1 MKDIHTWQYQNYN
14 ITTNSERFDIEAIH
28 SYLTRST
35 WAEGIDID
43 TVRLSI
49 CNSLCFGLFDG
60 DKQIGFA
67 RVVTDCVTFGYLCD
81 VYVLEEWQ
89 QLKLGRWLMKCCQS
103 HPVMTRLR
111 RIMLVTSTAPWLYE
125 TMGYEPVNRE
135 NFVWQIIRSDVYL
148 KPK

>member
-1 MKDIHTWQYQNYN
+1 MKDVHTWKYQNYD
-14 ITTNSERFDIEAIH
+14 ITTNTEKFDIEAIH

-35 WAEGIDID
+35 WAEGIDIE

-49 CNSLCFGLFDG
+49 YSSLCFGLFDG
-60 DKQIGFA
+60 NKQIGFA
-67 RVVTDCVTFGYLCD
+67 RVVTDFATFGYLCD
-81 VYVLEEWQ
+81 VFVLEEWQ
-89 QLKLGRWLMKCCQS
+89 QLKLGRWLMKCCLS

-125 TMGYEPVNRE
+125 KMGYEPVNRE
-135 NFVWQIIRSDVYL
+135 NFVWQIVRSNIYS

>member
-1 MKDIHTWQYQNYN
+1 MKNIHTWQYQNYN
-14 ITTNSERFDIEAIH
+14 ITTNSEQFDIKAIH

-43 TVRLSI
+43 TVRQSI
-49 CNSLCFGLFDG
+49 CNSLCFGLFDSN
-60 DKQIGFA
+60 KQIGFA
-67 RVVTDCVTFGYLCD
+67 RVVTDSTTFGYLCD

-89 QLKLGRWLMKCCQS
+89 QLKLGRWLMECCQS

-125 TMGYEPVNRE
+125 KMGYTPVNRE
-135 NFVWQIIRSDVYL
+135 NFVWQIVRPDVYRQ
-148 KPK
+148 PK